1 MPIDVVMVDDHPLVL
16 AGLDQLLRHEPDFN
30 VVATCTSIEDG
41 WHAVETHRPDLLVL
55 DLMLPDG
62 GGLDLLRRLEGSTT
76 PAVVVLTAVQ
86 EEDAWL
92 DAARLGARGIVLKAT
107 APRVLEDCL
116 RAVYR
121 GERWLQV
128 GGVDL
133 AERLSQ
139 RADAESELEQ
149 ALTPRELD
157 VVRLIA
163 QRLDNQDIAGRLAIS
178 VGTVKI
184 HLHHVYDKLHLQG
197 RQDLLKYLREK
208 RY

>member
-30 VVATCTSIEDG
+30 VIAICTSIEDG
-41 WHAVETHRPDLLVL
+41 WHAIETHRPDLLVL

-62 GGLDLLRRLEGSTT
+62 NGFDLLRRLEGTT
-76 PAVVVLTAVQ
+76 MPAVVVLTALQ
-86 EEDAWL
+86 EEEAWL

-116 RAVYR
+116 RAVHR

-133 AERLSQ
+133 AERLAQ
-139 RADAESELEQ
+139 RANAEAELQ
-149 ALTPRELD
+149 RALTPRELD
-157 VVRLIA
+157 VVRLVA
-163 QRLDNQDIAGRLAIS
+163 QRLDNQEVADRLAIS

-197 RQDLLKYLREK
+197 RQDLLRYLREK
-208 RY
+208 HY

>member
-16 AGLDQLLRHEPDFN
+16 AGLDQLLSHEPDFN
-30 VVATCTSIEDG
+30 VVATCTNVEEA
-41 WHAVETHRPDLLVL
+41 WRAVETYRPELVVL
-55 DLMLPDG
+55 DLMLGDG
-62 GGLDLLRRLEGSTT
+62 SGLELLRRLDKAPS

-86 EEDAWL
+86 DEDAWL

-116 RAVYR
+116 RAVHR
-121 GERWLQV
+121 GETWLTI

-133 AERLSQ
+133 AERLAQ
-139 RADAESELEQ
+139 RAGAEEELAQ
-149 ALTPRELD
+149 SLTPRELD
-157 VVRLIA
+157 VVRLVA
-163 QRLDNQDIAGRLAIS
+163 QRLDNQEIAERLVIS